1 MAMEGSIRVAPQ
13 VLTETTTQFESLMKE
28 AESLREEMNSSI
40 TGMSSVWE
48 GETFDTYKTQFGK
61 LSSSISEKHAAITKY
76 LSQVRDIAN
85 EYMTADSNTQ
95 AEADSLPTAL

>member
-48 GETFDTYKTQFGK
+48 GETFDTYKTNSGNYQAVSVKSMPRSRNTCHRSG
-61 LSSSISEKHAAITKY
+61 ISRTNI
-76 LSQVRDIAN
+76 
-85 EYMTADSNTQ
+85 
-95 AEADSLPTAL
+95 